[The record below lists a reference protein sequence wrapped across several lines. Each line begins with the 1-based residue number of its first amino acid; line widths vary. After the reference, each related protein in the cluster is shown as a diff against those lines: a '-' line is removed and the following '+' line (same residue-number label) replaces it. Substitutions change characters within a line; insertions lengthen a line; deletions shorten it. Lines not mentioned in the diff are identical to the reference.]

1 MPSIM
6 DLLTQQLGSNA
17 ASDLSQK
24 LGADRAKTET
34 AMAAALPVLLG
45 ALARNASKP
54 EGAESLN
61 RALERDHDGSVLD
74 NLSGFL
80 NNPDENTGNGILKHV
95 LGNRRQSVEA
105 GLSKTTGLDPNG
117 VGKLMA
123 MLAPVVMGTLG
134 RAKRQQG
141 LDPKGLAAALGT
153 ERQQLEQ
160 RSPGLGGL
168 AGLLDA
174 DGDGQVLDDVMGK
187 VGKGLL
193 GRLFSRR

>member
-117 VGKLMA
+117 VGKLMT

>member
-1 MPSIM
+1 M